1 MTGQDQTGLDR
12 TGTGPDWTRQD
23 RTGWSRF
30 MVFDFIYER
39 STLCVV
45 MIGVIL
51 LLLIKRATT
60 RMVKQQTNVQQCQ
73 KHSQKH

>member
-1 MTGQDQTGLDR
+1 
-12 TGTGPDWTRQD
+12 
-23 RTGWSRF
+23 